1 MDLRAILEQRGAE
14 MAKSKGASKGGR
26 GTSPKARK
34 TEGAEP
40 LVSGA
45 EPYRPRLTK
54 AQARAAVEIKAG
66 SRIRLADFRPSI
78 TPLTREEKELLI
90 EQARAMLEL
99 VYVHLPLKRAIHT
112 IDPLQRLRLL
122 KLHHENMEERAFQSE
137 MINIF
142 IGLRD
147 LHTNYMLPT
156 GYRTKFAFLP
166 FRVEEF
172 YDNQER
178 KFVVSWV
185 SPVSTDHNL
194 KAGMIVTHWN
204 GSPVDLAVARNAEK
218 EAGSNPEARRAQ
230 GIEALTLRWLGMSL
244 PPDEDWVTLT
254 YTDGVKTF
262 ESKFDW
268 EVVSSS
274 DLGNLLVGL
283 IGGAGQGMASAGWGI
298 DLKTALLQRVR
309 KALFDPQAIQVEE
322 EAEQH
327 REDSEVA
334 ALSGLPA
341 AASPLR
347 AETSFFADVFSRFGP
362 VTTPS
367 GTFGYIRLGSF
378 APKSGDIDGVVR
390 ELARILSLLPQ
401 TGLIL
406 DVRGNGGGYVN
417 FGERILQM
425 LTPRTIV
432 PEPFH
437 LLASAMNL
445 DICRQNQWLN
455 QWMETV
461 AQGIETGASFSQ
473 GFPLTSPEE
482 CNNVGQVYQGPLV
495 LITDALCYSTTDM
508 FAAGFQD
515 HEIGTIIGVHK
526 NTGAG
531 GANVW
536 DHEDLRG
543 LTLLSNPFL
552 PLPQGAGMRVAIRRS
567 TRVGKRSGVPLEDLG
582 VVPDKHYLM
591 TLNDVL
597 NHNADLI
604 AFAAQEL
611 AGKAKQTLRM
621 TKAATAPTQ
630 KLKIDVDNIDRLDLM
645 IGDRPLL
652 SRNVTSGQSEINLPD
667 MVPPGSVLLGRG
679 YHSGKLVVSARLLV

>member
-1 MDLRAILEQRGAE
+1 
-14 MAKSKGASKGGR
+14 MARRTARGGR
-26 GTSPKARK
+26 DKSPKARK
-34 TEGAEP
+34 TANTEP

-54 AQARAAVEIKAG
+54 AQARAAVETKAAG
-66 SRIRLADFRPSI
+66 ARIRLADFRPSI
-78 TPLTREEKELLI
+78 TPLTRDEKELLI
-90 EQARAMLEL
+90 EQARVMLEL

-122 KLHHENMEERAFQSE
+122 KLHHESMQERAFQSE

-142 IGLRD
+142 ISLRD

-166 FRVEEF
+166 FRIEEF
-172 YDNQER
+172 YANQER

-185 SPVSTDHNL
+185 SPVSTDRNL
-194 KAGMIVTHWN
+194 KEGAVVTHWN
-204 GSPVDLAVARNAEK
+204 GSPIDLAVARNAEK
-218 EAGSNPEARRAQ
+218 EAGSNSEARRAQ
-230 GIEALTLRWLGMSL
+230 GVEALTLRWLGMSL

-254 YTDGVKTF
+254 YQDTAGAAH

-268 EVVSSS
+268 EVVSST
-274 DLGNLLVGL
+274 DLGDLLAGL

-327 REDSEVA
+327 RKSSQVT
-334 ALSGLPA
+334 ALGGVPA
-341 AASPLR
+341 AVSPLR
-347 AETSFFADVFSRFGP
+347 AETSFFADVFPRFGP
-362 VTTPS
+362 VNTPS

-378 APKSGDIDGVVR
+378 APKSRDVEGAVR
-390 ELARILSLLPQ
+390 EFARLLSLLPQ

-406 DVRGNGGGYVN
+406 DVRGNGGGYIT
-417 FGERILQM
+417 FGEQILQM

-437 LLASAMNL
+437 FLVSAMNL
-445 DICRQNQWLN
+445 DICQENPWLN
-455 QWMETV
+455 QWAETV

-473 GFPLTSPEE
+473 GFPLSSPDE
-482 CNNVGQVYQGPLV
+482 CNNVGQIYQGPVV
-495 LITDALCYSTTDM
+495 LITDALCYSTTDI

-515 HEIGTIIGVHK
+515 HEIGTIIGIHK

-536 DHEDLRG
+536 DHENLQG

-552 PLPQGAGMRVAIRRS
+552 PLPQGAGMRVAMRRS
-567 TRVGKRSGVPLEDLG
+567 TRVGTRSGVPLEDLG
-582 VVPDKHYLM
+582 VVPEEHHFM
-591 TLNDVL
+591 TMNDVL
-597 NHNADLI
+597 SHNVDLI
-604 AFAAQEL
+604 AFAAQVL
-611 AGKAKQTLRM
+611 AGKDKHTLGI
-621 TKAATAPTQ
+621 TKADTGPTQ
-630 KLKIDVDNIDRLDLM
+630 KLKIEVNNIDRLDLM
-645 IGDRPLL
+645 LGDRPLL
-652 SRNVTSGQSEINLPD
+652 SQNVTSGQGEITLPQ
-667 MVPPGSVLLGRG
+667 MIPTGSVLTGKG
-679 YHSGKLVVSARLLV
+679 YRLGKLAVSARLPV